1 MLLLLFILLYALTY
15 ILDFSLMDLISFIDE
30 NKDKTLNLNISVT
43 KEAGNA
49 ISQGIQV
56 VGQNVGLGGTI
67 AGVAAAVGKTLAK
80 TSMPPVQRA
89 ATVIGSS
96 AIMGLFHQKLVI
108 SNRRA
113 FLQENI
119 NNVNT
124 TVNIN
129 SNTDSVRDN
138 LFTNGY
144 LNSDP
149 LIQLLDN
156 IQLTNYI
163 ILNMLILLGIQ
174 LLFKLHL
181 KDNLRLN
188 LSLFLGNNL
197 NNKLGILLN
206 RLIFYNKKV
215 CIFYI

>member
-1 MLLLLFILLYALTY
+1 L
-15 ILDFSLMDLISFIDE
+15 DLISFIDE

-108 SNRRA
+108 ANRRA

-149 LIQLLDN
+149 LI
-156 IQLTNYI
+156 
-163 ILNMLILLGIQ
+163 
-174 LLFKLHL
+174 
-181 KDNLRLN
+181 
-188 LSLFLGNNL
+188 
-197 NNKLGILLN
+197 
-206 RLIFYNKKV
+206 
-215 CIFYI
+215 